1 MIRVRRGICF
11 RSVCCVM
18 SLMLSCNLLL
28 AGAVDQIVIS
38 KMKLVQVQNVGD
50 SGIRMTKNS
59 GMLGPAEGLR
69 YRIDLYGPDNKLI
82 DLRSLPI
89 DQKKKIVDALKLK
102 CRGVNP
108 LGSQV
113 LMTSGNIPID
123 FNHKGGLYVS
133 TTTGAGQGAARIEV
147 TSKVFPKAK
156 AVKLIS
162 TGNTSTIGGANT
174 VPPKPAPDMFL
185 PVLLGVGAAGA
196 LVVGLA
202 VASGAVAQQQEWYI
216 STPSGYRNIGGA
228 SNIGP
233 YGSQSEAQ
241 SVNNSFFNGGG
252 RVYQAKQ
259 ADVGFTKRHILSDY
273 RMGLETQ

>member
-1 MIRVRRGICF
+1 MIRLRRGICF
-11 RSVCCVM
+11 RTLCGLM
-18 SLMLSCNLLL
+18 SLMLSCNVLL
-28 AGAVDQIVIS
+28 AQVAAPVIS
-38 KMKLVQVQNVGD
+38 KMKLVQVQDVGD
-50 SGIRMTKNS
+50 AGVRMTKNS
-59 GMLGPAEGLR
+59 GMLGPAEGLK
-69 YRIDLYGPDNKLI
+69 YRIDLYGPDNQLI
-82 DLRSLPI
+82 DWQSLSP
-89 DQKKKIVDALKLK
+89 DQQKKIRADLK
-102 CRGVNP
+102 CRSVNP

-113 LMTSGNIPID
+113 LMTSGDIPID
-123 FNHKGGLYVS
+123 PNHKNGLYVS

-147 TSKVFPKAK
+147 TNKSFPKAK

-162 TGNTSTIGGANT
+162 TGNTATIGTANT

-185 PVLLGVGAAGA
+185 PILLGVGAAGA
-196 LVVGLA
+196 LAVGLA
-202 VASGAVAQQQEWYI
+202 VASGAVAQQEEWYI

-233 YGSQSEAQ
+233 YGSRSEAQ

-273 RMGLETQ
+273 RMGLETE